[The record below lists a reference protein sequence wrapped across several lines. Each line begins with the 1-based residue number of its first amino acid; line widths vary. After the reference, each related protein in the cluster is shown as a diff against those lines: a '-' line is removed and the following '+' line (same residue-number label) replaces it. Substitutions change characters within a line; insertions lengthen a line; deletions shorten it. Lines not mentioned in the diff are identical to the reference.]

1 VNKFNVMNGLRT
13 VVRKRLRQAFDPL
26 VRDRVSEL
34 VAETRELR
42 GELSDAQ
49 LRVEELTT
57 LIERLDDQIGRV
69 KS

>member
-1 VNKFNVMNGLRT
+1 MSGLRS
-13 VVRKRLRQAFDPL
+13 VVRKRLRQAFDP
-26 VRDRVSEL
+26 VIRARVSEL

-42 GELSDAQ
+42 GELSEAQ

-57 LIERLDDQIGRV
+57 LIKRLDDQIGRV

>member
-1 VNKFNVMNGLRT
+1 MNGLRS
-13 VVRKRLRQAFDPL
+13 VVRKRLRQAFDPV
-26 VRDRVSEL
+26 VRARVSEL

>member
-1 VNKFNVMNGLRT
+1 MSGLRS
-13 VVRKRLRQAFDPL
+13 VVRKRLRQAFDP
-26 VRDRVSEL
+26 VIRARVSEL

-42 GELSDAQ
+42 GELSEAQ

-57 LIERLDDQIGRV
+57 LIKRLDDQIERV